1 MVSFLSRKSGMK
13 TMTYYST
20 DIGTATWAGPLC
32 SDILYFSNSSDLMD
46 HLQAMYK
53 CTANEIEFSSEWRDG
68 ELFTKHNGSI
78 DAQFCQNHNN
88 GKIDYDLDLELGA
101 E

>member
-1 MVSFLSRKSGMK
+1 MPSPIQKSGTK

-32 SDILYFSNSSDLMD
+32 SDILYFANSSDLMD

-53 CTANEIEFSSEWRDG
+53 CTANEIEFSVEWSDG

-78 DAQFCQNHNN
+78 DAQFCENHNKSH
-88 GKIDYDLDLELGA
+88 GIDYDCGLELEA
-101 E
+101 K

>member
-1 MVSFLSRKSGMK
+1 MSFLSRESGMK

-20 DIGTATWAGPLC
+20 DIGTYHG
-32 SDILYFSNSSDLMD
+32 SSKLYFANASDLMD

-53 CTANEIEFSSEWRDG
+53 CTANEIEFSAEWRNG

-78 DAQFCQNHNN
+78 DTQFCDNHNKST
-88 GKIDYDLDLELGA
+88 GIDNNCGLELEA
-101 E
+101 I

>member
-1 MVSFLSRKSGMK
+1 MSFLSRKSGMK

-20 DIGTATWAGPLC
+20 DIGTRKSWAGWDC
-32 SDILYFSNSSDLMD
+32 TDVLYFANLNGLMD

-53 CTANEIEFSSEWRDG
+53 CTANEIELSAEWNSPYFYDV
-68 ELFTKHNGSI
+68 HNGSI
-78 DAQFCQNHNN
+78 DAQFCQNHNS
-88 GKIDYDLDLELGA
+88 GKIDCDLDLELGA

>member
-1 MVSFLSRKSGMK
+1 MPSPIQKSGTK

-20 DIGTATWAGPLC
+20 DIGTYHGT
-32 SDILYFSNSSDLMD
+32 SELYFANSSDLMD

-53 CTANEIEFSSEWRDG
+53 CTANEIEFSVEWSDG

-78 DAQFCQNHNN
+78 DAQFCENHNKSH
-88 GKIDYDLDLELGA
+88 GIDYDCGLELEA
-101 E
+101 K

>member
-1 MVSFLSRKSGMK
+1 
-13 TMTYYST
+13 MTYYST
-20 DIGTATWAGPLC
+20 DVGTATWAGPMC

-53 CTANEIEFSSEWRDG
+53 CTANEIEFSAEWNVRG
-68 ELFTKHNGSI
+68 QLFHEHNGSI

-88 GKIDYDLDLELGA
+88 GKIDYDLDLELEA
-101 E
+101 I